1 MYLVEE
7 LSSRVAGYAVQYSTD
22 YSGLS
27 FNPIGSQST
36 LGYHNLVRRNA
47 PAEIQVS
54 PDNKFLLVSNR
65 NSTAFTLPDPEI
77 GPSDSISTFQLC
89 PNTGSLSARHHQL
102 SPSGGLYPRH
112 FATNSAG
119 NLVAAALQL
128 SGSVVILERD
138 TATGLMMLEPV
149 ARIAIPANV
158 TTVMW
163 DEVARSGVTG
173 LTGMGVGLGF

>member
-22 YSGLS
+22 HSGLS

-47 PAEIQVS
+47 PAEIQIS

-77 GPSDSISTFQLC
+77 GPSDSLSTFQLC

-138 TATGLMMLEPV
+138 TATGLVMLEPV